1 MEQNVPF
8 VELSNVWKFYSRTP
22 VLRDVSLTLRQGEVH
37 AIVGE
42 NGAGKSTL
50 AKIIGGRV
58 AHDRGQ
64 MRVRGKATTLS
75 GQRSALK
82 MGIGTVSQELTLAP
96 SLTVLDNV
104 VLGMKIARLG
114 LPSIR
119 RSRAFY
125 EHLVESSGI
134 DVEAGPEAVA
144 ADLSRGEQQKVEVLR
159 ALAQKASCLVLDEPT
174 ASLNDHDSR
183 QLLEIIGKLR
193 LEGIAVFFVS
203 HDLSEVEHVADRI
216 TVLRDGG
223 VTLSCDKR
231 SASRREIIHAMLG
244 RSLEEAYPPRGES
257 PARKPAPLLELN
269 EVSRSRT
276 DERISLKVFPGE
288 TVAILGLVGAEG
300 AELARLMTGGRRAR
314 PGQVSVAGA
323 EWRPKSYRS
332 ALQHGVAL
340 LPESRADEGLFLDR
354 PLVESLTVQG
364 SKLGWGGV
372 VRNVRREV
380 EVADE
385 LMRKYRVA
393 GGRPGAPARELSGG
407 NQQKAMIAKTLYS
420 LPRIVV
426 AVNPTI
432 GVDIASRL
440 SIYETLKE
448 WVSQKNALIVITDD
462 TQEAYWM
469 ADRLYVVGVAGKPQL
484 QFDTRETSFDSF
496 VRIISGVGSLGNPGG
511 QSG

>member
-1 MEQNVPF
+1 MERNSPF
-8 VELSNVWKFYSRTP
+8 MELSNVWKSYSRTP

-58 AHDRGQ
+58 ARDRGE
-64 MRVRGKATTLS
+64 MRVRGRVATFS

-104 VLGMKIARLG
+104 VLGMKIGRLG
-114 LPSIR
+114 LPSRR
-119 RSRAFY
+119 RSHAFY
-125 EHLVESSGI
+125 EHLVETSGI
-134 DVEAGPEAVA
+134 DVEAGPDAVA

-159 ALAQKASCLVLDEPT
+159 ALAQQASCLVLDEPT
-174 ASLNDHDSR
+174 ASLNDRDSL
-183 QLLEIIGKLR
+183 QLLEVIDKLR
-193 LEGIAVFFVS
+193 IDGIAVFFVS
-203 HDLSEVEHVADRI
+203 HDLSEVERVADRI

-223 VTLSCDKR
+223 VTLSCNKG

-244 RSLEEAYPPRGES
+244 RALEEAYPARGES
-257 PARKPAPLLELN
+257 TAPKPTPLLELSG
-269 EVSRSRT
+269 VDRSRT
-276 DERISLKVFPGE
+276 DERISLRAFPGE
-288 TVAILGLVGAEG
+288 TIAILGLVGSEG

-332 ALQHGVAL
+332 ALQRGVGL

-354 PLVESLTVQG
+354 PLVENLTVQG
-364 SKLGWGGV
+364 NKLGWFGV
-372 VRNVRREV
+372 VRNVKREA
-380 EVADE
+380 EAADE
-385 LMRKYRVA
+385 LMRAYRVA
-393 GGRPGAPARELSGG
+393 GGRPGALARQLSGG

-420 LPRIVV
+420 KPRIVV
-426 AVNPTI
+426 AINPTI

-448 WVSQKNALIVITDD
+448 WARQDNALIVITDD

-469 ADRLYVVGVAGKPQL
+469 ADRVYVVGVAGQPQL
-484 QFDTRETSFDSF
+484 QFDTRETSFESF
-496 VRIISGVGSLGNPGG
+496 VGAITGVGSLGNSGG
-511 QSG
+511 QGG